1 MKIKTIV
8 AVLLMGVLTAGMA
21 FGFGMPSFGG
31 GGKSTPAGDPDAFLA
46 KAKATEALVNR
57 SVDQLAGLLLT
68 KDQKAKIEAEKE
80 AAAKL
85 TDPKEKDAALAKVR
99 DSEVAALQKAKD
111 ENKLEARAKQLDG
124 KQKKLAGAAL
134 FNLGLGALQAADL
147 VQEGQNLSKSI
158 QSNPMLAMKAGSIL
172 ESVKSLGGIVSGTA
186 KVLSFLPPVFS
197 AAKIDALKPAGKDSK
212 PQDTSVLD

>member
-1 MKIKTIV
+1 MT
-8 AVLLMGVLTAGMA
+8 GVQTCAL
-21 FGFGMPSFGG
+21 PI
-31 GGKSTPAGDPDAFLA
+31 FLA

-85 TDPKEKDAALAKVR
+85 TDPKEKDTKYAAIR
-99 DSEVAALQKAKD
+99 DSEGAELAKLQND
-111 ENKLEARAKQLDG
+111 GKLEAQVKQLDS
-124 KQKKLAGAAL
+124 KQRKLAGAAL
-134 FNLGLGALQAADL
+134 FNLGLGALQATSL

-172 ESVKSLGGIVSGTA
+172 ESVKSLGGIVSGTT
-186 KVLSFLPPVFS
+186 KMLSILPPVFS
-197 AAKIDALKPAGKDSK
+197 AAKIDTPKPTATSKPATDGGID
-212 PQDTSVLD
+212 

>member
-1 MKIKTIV
+1 MKMKTV
-8 AVLLMGVLTAGMA
+8 LAVLLMGVLTAGAA

-31 GGKSTPAGDPDAFLA
+31 GSKSAPAGDPDAFLA
-46 KAKATEALVNR
+46 KAKATEALVNK

-99 DSEVAALQKAKD
+99 DSEIAAFQKLKD
-111 ENKLEARAKQLDG
+111 ENKLEAQAKQLDS

-134 FNLGLGALQAADL
+134 YNLGLGALQATDL
-147 VQEGQNLSKSI
+147 VQEGQNMAKSM

-186 KVLSFLPPVFS
+186 KVLAFLPPVFS
-197 AAKIDALKPAGKDSK
+197 AAKIDVPKATSKESK
-212 PQDTSVLD
+212 PMDTEA